1 LKREIN
7 MSSLSTLNR
16 MNVGDDE
23 DEDAALVDSF
33 FLPGGILD
41 PDVEEENELPSRIA
55 SPFKTEPRRVPSNPW
70 SNPSFQ
76 QDEDE
81 DHGGPRVEN
90 FMTVEQGPQHLA
102 PSNLFGD
109 HSSETP
115 APPAVRPPPGYAE
128 GNRYDSNYISSNTN
142 STINSRE
149 EEMGEPLGLRNT
161 SQKLSYLPTLDLGT
175 APLAGPAS
183 PLHGRTIQRPRPP
196 APDAGPHRGSDSKT
210 SEAKLMPSPTFKTG
224 KQLEHRESPGGL
236 DRLIMEVTSL
246 DSLPSPDVPEAAR
259 LHDASHR
266 VARAKVHLNND
277 EKSSI
282 SDSSGANDHE
292 NEEEEDNSVRT
303 NSSAPLEFLSIS
315 GIYKGDSLTSSLST
329 STLNS
334 DGEDA
339 LSVIDING
347 EQLADDLEDIA
358 DHVTCDSR
366 VVGVVEDESNPD
378 DEDDESTDE
387 DMPPVDSNGK
397 EIPRPYSPQSERA
410 SFSDQMQER
419 WRALSSI
426 FFSVELPDIVT
437 RAFRT
442 PDMQTVEQTR
452 VYQSLSKIS
461 TSIFS
466 HSAQMM
472 ATLRVVFQWM
482 VDIKDVLTI
491 WISQFLSSLRVV
503 LVTITKALI
512 LFASFLLQVWK
523 SSLIEAVEEVSVTIC
538 YMVFYFMPRF
548 CSLIMQHVNL
558 PHWTPHL
565 LTTVAVF
572 SLCNQIKPGPLQEE
586 SASIFQRAEQSTDD
600 QAKDSSQSLTSQD
613 PAETETPRDERA
625 CKTILQI
632 LRYVLPAFFLADGLS
647 SKFGTIMGVSGAS
660 RLTTAFM
667 MSLVRKNIVSSP
679 IGWIS
684 WAVQV
689 LVATY
694 YSSSSLLDQVV
705 FVVGLSSIRLI
716 RYLEVQR
723 ANVKSQSGKSS

>member
-1 LKREIN
+1 
-7 MSSLSTLNR
+7 MSGLSTLSR
-16 MNVGDDE
+16 INVGDDE

-41 PDVEEENELPSRIA
+41 PDVDEDDEELPGGIA
-55 SPFKTEPRRVPSNPW
+55 SPFETEPRRVPSNPW
-70 SNPSFQ
+70 SSQSFQ
-76 QDEDE
+76 QDDDE
-81 DHGGPRVEN
+81 DHGGPREEN
-90 FMTVEQGPQHLA
+90 FLTVEQGPQHLA

-109 HSSETP
+109 NSETP
-115 APPAVRPPPGYAE
+115 DPPAVRPPPGYTE
-128 GNRYDSNYISSNTN
+128 VNKYDPNYNSTYTN
-142 STINSRE
+142 STINSQE
-149 EEMGEPLGLRNT
+149 EEMGEPLDL
-161 SQKLSYLPTLDLGT
+161 QKAPQKSSYLPTLDLGT
-175 APLAGPAS
+175 APVAGPAS

-196 APDAGPHRGSDSKT
+196 SADAGPHWGSDSKT
-210 SEAKLMPSPTFKTG
+210 SERKLMPSPTFKTG
-224 KQLEHRESPGGL
+224 KRLEHRVSPGGL
-236 DRLIMEVTSL
+236 DKLITEVTSL
-246 DSLPSPDVPEAAR
+246 DFLLSPDIPNAAG
-259 LHDASHR
+259 LHDASDG
-266 VARAKVHLNND
+266 VAHAKVDQDDD

-282 SDSSGANDHE
+282 NSISRIEDDE
-292 NEEEEDNSVRT
+292 NEDLEADSVRT
-303 NSSAPLEFLSIS
+303 NSSIPLELLSIS
-315 GIYKGDSLTSSLST
+315 GIHKGDSLTSSLST

-347 EQLADDLEDIA
+347 EQPTDELEEIV
-358 DHVTCDSR
+358 DHATCGSH

-378 DEDDESTDE
+378 DEDDGSSDE
-387 DMPPVDSNGK
+387 DIPPVDSNGK
-397 EIPRPYSPQSERA
+397 ENPSPYSHQSDRE
-410 SFSDQMQER
+410 SLSDRMQER
-419 WRALSSI
+419 WRTLSST
-426 FFSVELPDIVT
+426 FSSVELPDAIN
-437 RAFRT
+437 RAFRM

-452 VYQSLSKIS
+452 VYQLLSKIS
-461 TSIFS
+461 TSIAA

-472 ATLRVVFQWM
+472 ATLRVIFQWM

-491 WISQFLSSLRVV
+491 WISQALSSLRVV

-523 SSLIEAVEEVSVTIC
+523 YSLIEAVEEVNVTIC
-538 YMVFYFMPRF
+538 YMIFYFMPRF
-548 CSLIMQHVNL
+548 CSLLMEHLNL

-600 QAKDSSQSLTSQD
+600 QAKDATQSLTSQE
-613 PAETETPRDERA
+613 AETETPRDERA

-632 LRYVLPAFFLADGLS
+632 LRYVLPAFFLADGFS

-667 MSLVRKNIVSSP
+667 MSLVRKNMVSSP

-689 LVATY
+689 VLATY
-694 YSSSSLLDQVV
+694 YPSSSLLDQTV

-716 RYLEVQR
+716 RYLEGQR

>member
-1 LKREIN
+1 
-7 MSSLSTLNR
+7 MSGLSTLNR
-16 MNVGDDE
+16 INLGDDE

-41 PDVEEENELPSRIA
+41 PDVDEEENEELPCG
-55 SPFKTEPRRVPSNPW
+55 TRRVPSNPW
-70 SNPSFQ
+70 SSQSFQ
-76 QDEDE
+76 QDE
-81 DHGGPRVEN
+81 DHGGPREEN
-90 FMTVEQGPQHLA
+90 FLTVEQGPQHLA

-109 HSSETP
+109 DSENLDP
-115 APPAVRPPPGYAE
+115 SAVQPPPGYTE
-128 GNRYDSNYISSNTN
+128 VNRYDSNYSNTN
-142 STINSRE
+142 ATINSQE
-149 EEMGEPLGLRNT
+149 EEMGKPLDLRKT
-161 SQKLSYLPTLDLGT
+161 SQKLSYLPNLDPGT
-175 APLAGPAS
+175 APLDGSAS
-183 PLHGRTIQRPRPP
+183 PLRGRTIQRPRLP
-196 APDAGPHRGSDSKT
+196 AADAGPHNWGSDSKT
-210 SEAKLMPSPTFKTG
+210 PEGKLMPSPTFKTS

-236 DRLIMEVTSL
+236 DKLIMKVTAL
-246 DSLPSPDVPEAAR
+246 DFLPSPDMPMAAG
-259 LHDASHR
+259 LHDASDGM
-266 VARAKVHLNND
+266 ARAKVDQDDD

-282 SDSSGANDHE
+282 NYNSGADDDEH
-292 NEEEEDNSVRT
+292 EEEEDDSVRT
-303 NSSAPLEFLSIS
+303 NSSIPLELLSIS
-315 GIYKGDSLTSSLST
+315 GIFKGDSLTSSLST

-339 LSVIDING
+339 LSVIDINE
-347 EQLADDLEDIA
+347 EQLADELEEIT
-358 DHVTCDSR
+358 DHVPCGSH
-366 VVGVVEDESNPD
+366 VAGAVEDESNL
-378 DEDDESTDE
+378 DDESTGE

-397 EIPRPYSPQSERA
+397 ESPSLYSPQSERE
-410 SFSDQMQER
+410 SLSDRMQER
-419 WRALSSI
+419 WRALSST
-426 FFSVELPDIVT
+426 FSSVELPDAVT
-437 RAFRT
+437 QAFRM

-452 VYQSLSKIS
+452 VYQSLSKIW
-461 TSIFS
+461 TSIS
-466 HSAQMM
+466 LHSAQMM
-472 ATLRVVFQWM
+472 ATLRLIFQWM

-491 WISQFLSSLRVV
+491 WISQVLLSLRVV

-523 SSLIEAVEEVSVTIC
+523 YSLIEAVEEVNVAIC
-538 YMVFYFMPRF
+538 YVVFYFMPRF
-548 CSLIMQHVNL
+548 CSLLMEHVNL

-600 QAKDSSQSLTSQD
+600 RAKDSSQSLTSQD
-613 PAETETPRDERA
+613 PVETETPRDERA

-632 LRYVLPAFFLADGLS
+632 LRYVLPAFFLADGFS

-667 MSLVRKNIVSSP
+667 MSLVRKNMVSSP

-694 YSSSSLLDQVV
+694 YPSSSLLDQVV

-716 RYLEVQR
+716 RYLEGER
-723 ANVKSQSGKSS
+723 TNIKGQSGKSS